1 MNKDSNLIFEAY
13 QKVLNEVKAS
23 RARLRYTPVKPVGKF
38 ANSPLDFE
46 PGYDAIQNTINQ
58 KLAAKPKTVKQY
70 DKGQK
75 SPYTRGELDS
85 YNRHPKRPHYY
96 IKIGDGPEHRR
107 VEEEDMT
114 PEEIEAYNAGFEA
127 NEKARDWREY

>member
-1 MNKDSNLIFEAY
+1 MKFDDLYNTI
-13 QKVLNEVKAS
+13 LNEVKAS
-23 RARLRYTPVKPVGKF
+23 PAQFSGTPVTPVGNF
-38 ANSPLDFE
+38 ANRPLDIE

-70 DKGQK
+70 DKGQN
-75 SPYTRGELDS
+75 SPYTRGEFDS

-96 IKIGDGPEHRR
+96 IKAGDGPVHYR
-107 VEEEDMT
+107 VEEKDMT

-127 NEKARDWREY
+127 NEKARDWREF

>member
-1 MNKDSNLIFEAY
+1 MSKFDDLYNTI
-13 QKVLNEVKAS
+13 LNEVKAS
-23 RARLRYTPVKPVGKF
+23 PAQFSGTPVTPVGNY
-38 ANSPLDFE
+38 ANRPLDIE

-75 SPYTRGELDS
+75 SPYTRGEFDS

-127 NEKARDWREY
+127 NEKARDWRQY